1 MLNMRDEYR
10 KCFQDKTGQ
19 YFIEHYLSTFNADV
33 VKETPF
39 ILFPRQ
45 ICFLKSLR
53 DNSNT
58 IAIKHRQAGIT
69 TVSSGWATYKCV
81 FADKKAP
88 ETILCIG
95 NKLDTSQQLIEK
107 MGVFLDQV
115 PRWMWGSDFYH
126 PDPDNEKNKKSI
138 FVARNKQKLELFNG
152 CKIYARSS
160 GKHAARGISAVS
172 ILIFDEAAMI
182 ENGPEVYSQAVACTA
197 TLGSKARIIMIST
210 PKGKDQLY
218 YKTYDKALKGEN
230 NYTPIE
236 FKWFQDPRYN
246 RSLEWHRKNE
256 KSGED
261 EVFKEPTIGTRGEIE
276 YNEEHWRSMERDGWK
291 PTSPWYIT
299 MCATFNQDQMLID
312 QELNVSFLGS
322 SDNVVPVD
330 TIEAQRDQNNIEIT
344 ENWPFSD
351 PMVKETW
358 IWKPPIEGHRYI
370 TACLP
375 RGESVLTNNGLKKI
389 EDVTIE
395 DKLVNKNGMFVRI
408 NTIKSRF
415 VEDETIVD
423 LKLSNM
429 YDSVKF
435 TWNHPIWS
443 STNTEIIRP
452 QNKSRIRLFNFTFN
466 KALELKPN
474 DWIEIPNTYRNK
486 TLSNNAILE
495 HWAMYEKL
503 GRSDYRINNP
513 LLDEDFWWYCGMWLA
528 EGWTYKTKR
537 NTTLISTAHN
547 KNEADILNKIQLIA
561 HRLFNRT
568 AICRCNKYNNC
579 ATLMF
584 NQKQIAKFLYDNFG
598 KYAKNKH
605 ISEWIKFLPEK
616 LKYNLIKGYFEGDGC
631 LTHNNVYMV
640 SISKQLLSDIQDILF
655 SIGIVSALFLSKKE
669 HFEYIDGR
677 KKICHCNE
685 KYTLNCGK
693 IDSKKLLDKIGVDNN
708 IAICISRR
716 PITYCYFSDDLSKIY
731 VKIKE
736 KKVYKYTGNVYNFD
750 CETHTFCGNKI
761 ATHNCDNS
769 SGSAEDFTA
778 IQILDVDAIDEETNT
793 PYIDQVLEYN
803 GKITGELAAQLINQY
818 AHTYNDALVV
828 VEDIGGYG
836 SATILALLEMK
847 YPNLYYDDPGLKTP
861 TIMKKYVDYK
871 ISKDG
876 KLPGFHTSNVR
887 FQMIAKFVELL
898 KNNGLRIRSR
908 RVINELET
916 WVFKNGRP
924 DHMDGFHDD
933 LLTCLSMAVYVMEFS
948 LLRNELQKKKD
959 SAMLGAWFMNNK
971 KYEDT
976 YTHKMEDTVYASR
989 DTRMKFNPFTT
1000 RKNADEKKVLNGCIM
1015 LGGFSIKK

>member
-1 MLNMRDEYR
+1 MRDEYR
-10 KCFQDKTGQ
+10 RCFQDKTGQ

-45 ICFLKSLR
+45 IAFLKSLR

-115 PRWMWGSDFYH
+115 PRWMWGSEFYH

-138 FVARNKQKLELFNG
+138 YVARNKQKLELFNG

-230 NYTPIE
+230 NYTPVE

-246 RSLEWHRKNE
+246 RNLEWHRKNE
-256 KSGED
+256 DGND
-261 EVFKEPTIGTRGEIE
+261 EEIFKEPTIGTRGEIE
-276 YNEEHWRSMERDGWK
+276 YNEEHWRNMERDGWI

-330 TIEAQRDQNNIEIT
+330 TIEAQRDQNNVEIT
-344 ENWPFSD
+344 ENWPYSD

-370 TACLP
+370 TAC
-375 RGESVLTNNGLKKI
+375 
-389 EDVTIE
+389 
-395 DKLVNKNGMFVRI
+395 
-408 NTIKSRF
+408 
-415 VEDETIVD
+415 
-423 LKLSNM
+423 
-429 YDSVKF
+429 
-435 TWNHPIWS
+435 
-443 STNTEIIRP
+443 
-452 QNKSRIRLFNFTFN
+452 
-466 KALELKPN
+466 
-474 DWIEIPNTYRNK
+474 
-486 TLSNNAILE
+486 
-495 HWAMYEKL
+495 
-503 GRSDYRINNP
+503 
-513 LLDEDFWWYCGMWLA
+513 
-528 EGWTYKTKR
+528 
-537 NTTLISTAHN
+537 
-547 KNEADILNKIQLIA
+547 
-561 HRLFNRT
+561 
-568 AICRCNKYNNC
+568 
-579 ATLMF
+579 
-584 NQKQIAKFLYDNFG
+584 
-598 KYAKNKH
+598 
-605 ISEWIKFLPEK
+605 
-616 LKYNLIKGYFEGDGC
+616 
-631 LTHNNVYMV
+631 
-640 SISKQLLSDIQDILF
+640 
-655 SIGIVSALFLSKKE
+655 
-669 HFEYIDGR
+669 
-677 KKICHCNE
+677 
-685 KYTLNCGK
+685 
-693 IDSKKLLDKIGVDNN
+693 
-708 IAICISRR
+708 
-716 PITYCYFSDDLSKIY
+716 
-731 VKIKE
+731 
-736 KKVYKYTGNVYNFD
+736 
-750 CETHTFCGNKI
+750 
-761 ATHNCDNS
+761 DNS
-769 SGSAEDFTA
+769 SGSAEDYTA
-778 IQILDVDAIDEETNT
+778 IQILDVDAIDEKTNT

-836 SATILALLEMK
+836 SATILALLGMK

-861 TIMKKYVDYK
+861 TIMKKYVDYQVN
-871 ISKDG
+871 KDG

-887 FQMIAKFVELL
+887 FQMISKFVELL

-971 KYEDT
+971 KFEDT
-976 YTHKMEDTVYASR
+976 YTRKMEDSVYASR
-989 DTRMKFNPFTT
+989 ETRRNFNPFSI
-1000 RKNADEKKVLNGCIM
+1000 RREKDTKKILDGCIM

>member
-1 MLNMRDEYR
+1 MREEYR
-10 KCFQDKTGQ
+10 RCFQDKTGR

-45 ICFLKSLR
+45 LAFLKSLR
-53 DNSNT
+53 DNPNT

-107 MGVFLDQV
+107 MGAFLDQV
-115 PRWMWGSDFYH
+115 PRWMWGSEFYH

-138 FVARNKQKLELFNG
+138 YVARNKQKLELFNG

-230 NYTPIE
+230 NYTPVE

-256 KSGED
+256 DTGED
-261 EVFKEPTIGTRGEIE
+261 EVFKEPTIGSRGEIE
-276 YNEEHWRSMERDGWK
+276 YNEEHWRSMEREGWK
-291 PTSPWYIT
+291 PTSPWYLT

-330 TIEAQRDQNNIEIT
+330 TIEAQRDQNNVEIT
-344 ENWPFSD
+344 ENWPFCD
-351 PMVKETW
+351 PMIKETW

-370 TACLP
+370 
-375 RGESVLTNNGLKKI
+375 
-389 EDVTIE
+389 
-395 DKLVNKNGMFVRI
+395 
-408 NTIKSRF
+408 
-415 VEDETIVD
+415 
-423 LKLSNM
+423 
-429 YDSVKF
+429 
-435 TWNHPIWS
+435 
-443 STNTEIIRP
+443 
-452 QNKSRIRLFNFTFN
+452 
-466 KALELKPN
+466 
-474 DWIEIPNTYRNK
+474 
-486 TLSNNAILE
+486 
-495 HWAMYEKL
+495 L
-503 GRSDYRINNP
+503 G
-513 LLDEDFWWYCGMWLA
+513 
-528 EGWTYKTKR
+528 
-537 NTTLISTAHN
+537 
-547 KNEADILNKIQLIA
+547 
-561 HRLFNRT
+561 
-568 AICRCNKYNNC
+568 
-579 ATLMF
+579 
-584 NQKQIAKFLYDNFG
+584 
-598 KYAKNKH
+598 
-605 ISEWIKFLPEK
+605 
-616 LKYNLIKGYFEGDGC
+616 
-631 LTHNNVYMV
+631 
-640 SISKQLLSDIQDILF
+640 
-655 SIGIVSALFLSKKE
+655 
-669 HFEYIDGR
+669 
-677 KKICHCNE
+677 
-685 KYTLNCGK
+685 
-693 IDSKKLLDKIGVDNN
+693 
-708 IAICISRR
+708 
-716 PITYCYFSDDLSKIY
+716 
-731 VKIKE
+731 
-736 KKVYKYTGNVYNFD
+736 
-750 CETHTFCGNKI
+750 
-761 ATHNCDNS
+761 CDNS
-769 SGSAEDFTA
+769 SGSADDFTA
-778 IQILDVDAIDEETNT
+778 LQILDVDAIDEETNT

-803 GKITGELAAQLINQY
+803 GKITGEVAGQIINQY

-836 SATILALLEMK
+836 SATILALLGMK

-871 ISKDG
+871 VNKDG

-898 KNNGLRIRSR
+898 KNNGLRIRSK

-933 LLTCLSMAVYVMEFS
+933 LLTCLSMVVYVMEYS

-959 SAMLGAWFMNNK
+959 SAMLGAWFINNK
-971 KYEDT
+971 RFEDS
-976 YTHKMEDTVYASR
+976 YTRKMEEKVYVSQDTHRA
-989 DTRMKFNPFTT
+989 FNPFIT
-1000 RKNADEKKVLNGCIM
+1000 RRDIDDKKVLNGCIM

>member
-1 MLNMRDEYR
+1 MINMRDEYR
-10 KCFQDKTGQ
+10 KCFQDKTGR

-45 ICFLKSLR
+45 LAFLKSLR

-107 MGVFLDQV
+107 MGAFLDQV
-115 PRWMWGSDFYH
+115 PRWMWGSEFYH

-138 FVARNKQKLELFNG
+138 YVACNKQKLELFNG

-230 NYTPIE
+230 NYTPVE

-256 KSGED
+256 DSGED
-261 EVFKEPTIGTRGEIE
+261 EVFKEPTIGSRGEIE

-291 PTSPWYIT
+291 ATSPWYLT

-370 TACLP
+370 
-375 RGESVLTNNGLKKI
+375 
-389 EDVTIE
+389 
-395 DKLVNKNGMFVRI
+395 
-408 NTIKSRF
+408 
-415 VEDETIVD
+415 
-423 LKLSNM
+423 
-429 YDSVKF
+429 
-435 TWNHPIWS
+435 
-443 STNTEIIRP
+443 
-452 QNKSRIRLFNFTFN
+452 
-466 KALELKPN
+466 
-474 DWIEIPNTYRNK
+474 
-486 TLSNNAILE
+486 
-495 HWAMYEKL
+495 L
-503 GRSDYRINNP
+503 G
-513 LLDEDFWWYCGMWLA
+513 
-528 EGWTYKTKR
+528 
-537 NTTLISTAHN
+537 
-547 KNEADILNKIQLIA
+547 
-561 HRLFNRT
+561 
-568 AICRCNKYNNC
+568 
-579 ATLMF
+579 
-584 NQKQIAKFLYDNFG
+584 
-598 KYAKNKH
+598 
-605 ISEWIKFLPEK
+605 
-616 LKYNLIKGYFEGDGC
+616 
-631 LTHNNVYMV
+631 
-640 SISKQLLSDIQDILF
+640 
-655 SIGIVSALFLSKKE
+655 
-669 HFEYIDGR
+669 
-677 KKICHCNE
+677 
-685 KYTLNCGK
+685 
-693 IDSKKLLDKIGVDNN
+693 
-708 IAICISRR
+708 
-716 PITYCYFSDDLSKIY
+716 
-731 VKIKE
+731 
-736 KKVYKYTGNVYNFD
+736 
-750 CETHTFCGNKI
+750 
-761 ATHNCDNS
+761 CDNS
-769 SGSAEDFTA
+769 SGSADDFTA
-778 IQILDVDAIDEETNT
+778 LQILDVDAIDEETNT

-803 GKITGELAAQLINQY
+803 GKITGEVAGQIINQY

-836 SATILALLEMK
+836 SATILALLSMK
-847 YPNLYYDDPGLKTP
+847 YPNMYYDDPGLKTP

-871 ISKDG
+871 VSKDG

-898 KNNGLRIRSR
+898 KNNGLRIRSK

-933 LLTCLSMAVYVMEFS
+933 LLTCLSMVVYVMEYS

-971 KYEDT
+971 KYEDN
-976 YTHKMEDTVYASR
+976 YTHKIEDTVYASR
-989 DTRMKFNPFTT
+989 DTKMKYNPFTM
-1000 RKNADEKKVLNGCIM
+1000 RRNVDDKKVLNGCIM

>member
-1 MLNMRDEYR
+1 MRDEYR
-10 KCFQDKTGQ
+10 RCFQDKTGQ

-45 ICFLKSLR
+45 IAFLKSLR

-95 NKLDTSQQLIEK
+95 NKLDTSQQIIEK

-115 PRWMWGSDFYH
+115 PRWMWGSEFYH

-138 FVARNKQKLELFNG
+138 YVARNKQKLELFNG

-230 NYTPIE
+230 NYTPVE

-246 RSLEWHRKNE
+246 RNLEWHRKNE
-256 KSGED
+256 DGND
-261 EVFKEPTIGTRGEIE
+261 EEIFKEPTIGTRGEIE
-276 YNEEHWRSMERDGWK
+276 YNEEHWRNMERDGWI

-330 TIEAQRDQNNIEIT
+330 TIEAQRDQNNVEIT
-344 ENWPFSD
+344 DNWPYSD

-370 TACLP
+370 A
-375 RGESVLTNNGLKKI
+375 
-389 EDVTIE
+389 
-395 DKLVNKNGMFVRI
+395 
-408 NTIKSRF
+408 
-415 VEDETIVD
+415 
-423 LKLSNM
+423 
-429 YDSVKF
+429 
-435 TWNHPIWS
+435 
-443 STNTEIIRP
+443 
-452 QNKSRIRLFNFTFN
+452 
-466 KALELKPN
+466 A
-474 DWIEIPNTYRNK
+474 
-486 TLSNNAILE
+486 
-495 HWAMYEKL
+495 
-503 GRSDYRINNP
+503 
-513 LLDEDFWWYCGMWLA
+513 
-528 EGWTYKTKR
+528 
-537 NTTLISTAHN
+537 
-547 KNEADILNKIQLIA
+547 
-561 HRLFNRT
+561 
-568 AICRCNKYNNC
+568 
-579 ATLMF
+579 
-584 NQKQIAKFLYDNFG
+584 
-598 KYAKNKH
+598 
-605 ISEWIKFLPEK
+605 
-616 LKYNLIKGYFEGDGC
+616 
-631 LTHNNVYMV
+631 
-640 SISKQLLSDIQDILF
+640 
-655 SIGIVSALFLSKKE
+655 
-669 HFEYIDGR
+669 
-677 KKICHCNE
+677 
-685 KYTLNCGK
+685 
-693 IDSKKLLDKIGVDNN
+693 
-708 IAICISRR
+708 
-716 PITYCYFSDDLSKIY
+716 
-731 VKIKE
+731 
-736 KKVYKYTGNVYNFD
+736 
-750 CETHTFCGNKI
+750 
-761 ATHNCDNS
+761 CDNS
-769 SGSAEDFTA
+769 SGSAEDYTA
-778 IQILDVDAIDEETNT
+778 IQILDVDAIDEKTNT

-836 SATILALLEMK
+836 SATILALLGMK

-861 TIMKKYVDYK
+861 TIMKKYVDYQVN
-871 ISKDG
+871 KDG

-887 FQMIAKFVELL
+887 FQMISKFVELL

-971 KYEDT
+971 KFEDT
-976 YTHKMEDTVYASR
+976 YTRKMEDSVYASR
-989 DTRMKFNPFTT
+989 ETRRNFNPFSV
-1000 RKNADEKKVLNGCIM
+1000 RREKDAKKVLDGCIM

>member
-1 MLNMRDEYR
+1 MREEYR
-10 KCFQDKTGQ
+10 RCFQDKTGR

-45 ICFLKSLR
+45 LAFLKSLR
-53 DNSNT
+53 DNPNT

-107 MGVFLDQV
+107 MGAFLDQV
-115 PRWMWGSDFYH
+115 PRWMWGSEFYH

-138 FVARNKQKLELFNG
+138 YVARNKQKLELFNG

-230 NYTPIE
+230 NYTPVE

-256 KSGED
+256 DNGED
-261 EVFKEPTIGTRGEIE
+261 EVFKEPTIGSRGEIE
-276 YNEEHWRSMERDGWK
+276 YNEEHWRSMEREGWK
-291 PTSPWYIT
+291 PTSPWYLT

-330 TIEAQRDQNNIEIT
+330 TIEAQRDQNNVEIT
-344 ENWPFSD
+344 ENWPFCD
-351 PMVKETW
+351 PMIKETW

-370 TACLP
+370 
-375 RGESVLTNNGLKKI
+375 
-389 EDVTIE
+389 
-395 DKLVNKNGMFVRI
+395 
-408 NTIKSRF
+408 
-415 VEDETIVD
+415 
-423 LKLSNM
+423 
-429 YDSVKF
+429 
-435 TWNHPIWS
+435 
-443 STNTEIIRP
+443 
-452 QNKSRIRLFNFTFN
+452 
-466 KALELKPN
+466 
-474 DWIEIPNTYRNK
+474 
-486 TLSNNAILE
+486 
-495 HWAMYEKL
+495 L
-503 GRSDYRINNP
+503 G
-513 LLDEDFWWYCGMWLA
+513 
-528 EGWTYKTKR
+528 
-537 NTTLISTAHN
+537 
-547 KNEADILNKIQLIA
+547 
-561 HRLFNRT
+561 
-568 AICRCNKYNNC
+568 
-579 ATLMF
+579 
-584 NQKQIAKFLYDNFG
+584 
-598 KYAKNKH
+598 
-605 ISEWIKFLPEK
+605 
-616 LKYNLIKGYFEGDGC
+616 
-631 LTHNNVYMV
+631 
-640 SISKQLLSDIQDILF
+640 
-655 SIGIVSALFLSKKE
+655 
-669 HFEYIDGR
+669 
-677 KKICHCNE
+677 
-685 KYTLNCGK
+685 
-693 IDSKKLLDKIGVDNN
+693 
-708 IAICISRR
+708 
-716 PITYCYFSDDLSKIY
+716 
-731 VKIKE
+731 
-736 KKVYKYTGNVYNFD
+736 
-750 CETHTFCGNKI
+750 
-761 ATHNCDNS
+761 CDNS
-769 SGSAEDFTA
+769 SGSADDFTA
-778 IQILDVDAIDEETNT
+778 LQILDVDAIDEETNT

-803 GKITGELAAQLINQY
+803 GKITGEVAGQIINQY

-836 SATILALLEMK
+836 SATILALLGMK

-871 ISKDG
+871 INKDG

-898 KNNGLRIRSR
+898 KNNGLRIRSK

-933 LLTCLSMAVYVMEFS
+933 LLTCLSMVVYVMEYS

-971 KYEDT
+971 RFEDS
-976 YTHKMEDTVYASR
+976 YTRKMKEKVYASQ
-989 DTRMKFNPFTT
+989 DTHRAFNPFIT
-1000 RKNADEKKVLNGCIM
+1000 RRDIDDKKVLNGCIM

>member
-1 MLNMRDEYR
+1 MINMRDEYR
-10 KCFQDKTGQ
+10 KCFQDKTGR

-45 ICFLKSLR
+45 LAFLKSLR

-107 MGVFLDQV
+107 MGAFLDQV
-115 PRWMWGSDFYH
+115 PRWMWGSEFYH

-138 FVARNKQKLELFNG
+138 YVARNKQKLELFNG

-230 NYTPIE
+230 NYTPVE

-256 KSGED
+256 DSGED
-261 EVFKEPTIGTRGEIE
+261 EVFKEPTIGSRGEIE

-291 PTSPWYIT
+291 ATSPWYLT

-330 TIEAQRDQNNIEIT
+330 TIEAQRDQNNVEIT

-370 TACLP
+370 
-375 RGESVLTNNGLKKI
+375 
-389 EDVTIE
+389 
-395 DKLVNKNGMFVRI
+395 
-408 NTIKSRF
+408 
-415 VEDETIVD
+415 
-423 LKLSNM
+423 
-429 YDSVKF
+429 
-435 TWNHPIWS
+435 
-443 STNTEIIRP
+443 
-452 QNKSRIRLFNFTFN
+452 
-466 KALELKPN
+466 
-474 DWIEIPNTYRNK
+474 
-486 TLSNNAILE
+486 
-495 HWAMYEKL
+495 L
-503 GRSDYRINNP
+503 G
-513 LLDEDFWWYCGMWLA
+513 
-528 EGWTYKTKR
+528 
-537 NTTLISTAHN
+537 
-547 KNEADILNKIQLIA
+547 
-561 HRLFNRT
+561 
-568 AICRCNKYNNC
+568 
-579 ATLMF
+579 
-584 NQKQIAKFLYDNFG
+584 
-598 KYAKNKH
+598 
-605 ISEWIKFLPEK
+605 
-616 LKYNLIKGYFEGDGC
+616 
-631 LTHNNVYMV
+631 
-640 SISKQLLSDIQDILF
+640 
-655 SIGIVSALFLSKKE
+655 
-669 HFEYIDGR
+669 
-677 KKICHCNE
+677 
-685 KYTLNCGK
+685 
-693 IDSKKLLDKIGVDNN
+693 
-708 IAICISRR
+708 
-716 PITYCYFSDDLSKIY
+716 
-731 VKIKE
+731 
-736 KKVYKYTGNVYNFD
+736 
-750 CETHTFCGNKI
+750 
-761 ATHNCDNS
+761 CDNS
-769 SGSAEDFTA
+769 SGSADDFTA
-778 IQILDVDAIDEETNT
+778 LQILDVDAIDEETNT

-803 GKITGELAAQLINQY
+803 GKITGEVAGQIINQY

-836 SATILALLEMK
+836 SATILALLSMK
-847 YPNLYYDDPGLKTP
+847 YPNMYYDDPGLKTP

-871 ISKDG
+871 VSKDG

-898 KNNGLRIRSR
+898 KNNGLRIRSK

-933 LLTCLSMAVYVMEFS
+933 LLTCLSMVVYVMEYS

-971 KYEDT
+971 KYEDN
-976 YTHKMEDTVYASR
+976 YTHKIKDTVYASR
-989 DTRMKFNPFTT
+989 DTKMKYNPFTM
-1000 RKNADEKKVLNGCIM
+1000 RRNVDDKKVLNGCIM
-1015 LGGFSIKK
+1015 LGGFSLKK

>member
-1 MLNMRDEYR
+1 MREEYR
-10 KCFQDKTGQ
+10 RCFQDKTGR

-45 ICFLKSLR
+45 LAFLKSLR
-53 DNSNT
+53 DNPNT

-107 MGVFLDQV
+107 MGTFLDQV
-115 PRWMWGSDFYH
+115 PRWMWGSEFYH

-138 FVARNKQKLELFNG
+138 YVARNKQKLELFNG

-230 NYTPIE
+230 NYTPVE

-256 KSGED
+256 DTGED
-261 EVFKEPTIGTRGEIE
+261 EVFKEPTIGSRGEIE
-276 YNEEHWRSMERDGWK
+276 YNEEHWRSMEREGWK
-291 PTSPWYIT
+291 PTSPWYLT

-330 TIEAQRDQNNIEIT
+330 TIEAQRDQNNVEIT
-344 ENWPFSD
+344 ENWPFCD
-351 PMVKETW
+351 PMIKETW

-370 TACLP
+370 
-375 RGESVLTNNGLKKI
+375 
-389 EDVTIE
+389 
-395 DKLVNKNGMFVRI
+395 
-408 NTIKSRF
+408 
-415 VEDETIVD
+415 
-423 LKLSNM
+423 
-429 YDSVKF
+429 
-435 TWNHPIWS
+435 
-443 STNTEIIRP
+443 
-452 QNKSRIRLFNFTFN
+452 
-466 KALELKPN
+466 
-474 DWIEIPNTYRNK
+474 
-486 TLSNNAILE
+486 
-495 HWAMYEKL
+495 L
-503 GRSDYRINNP
+503 G
-513 LLDEDFWWYCGMWLA
+513 
-528 EGWTYKTKR
+528 
-537 NTTLISTAHN
+537 
-547 KNEADILNKIQLIA
+547 
-561 HRLFNRT
+561 
-568 AICRCNKYNNC
+568 
-579 ATLMF
+579 
-584 NQKQIAKFLYDNFG
+584 
-598 KYAKNKH
+598 
-605 ISEWIKFLPEK
+605 
-616 LKYNLIKGYFEGDGC
+616 
-631 LTHNNVYMV
+631 
-640 SISKQLLSDIQDILF
+640 
-655 SIGIVSALFLSKKE
+655 
-669 HFEYIDGR
+669 
-677 KKICHCNE
+677 
-685 KYTLNCGK
+685 
-693 IDSKKLLDKIGVDNN
+693 
-708 IAICISRR
+708 
-716 PITYCYFSDDLSKIY
+716 
-731 VKIKE
+731 
-736 KKVYKYTGNVYNFD
+736 
-750 CETHTFCGNKI
+750 
-761 ATHNCDNS
+761 CDNS
-769 SGSAEDFTA
+769 SGSADDFTA
-778 IQILDVDAIDEETNT
+778 LQILDVDAIDEETNT

-803 GKITGELAAQLINQY
+803 GKITGEVAGQIINQY

-836 SATILALLEMK
+836 SATILALLGMK

-871 ISKDG
+871 VNKDG

-898 KNNGLRIRSR
+898 KNNGLRIRSK

-933 LLTCLSMAVYVMEFS
+933 LLTCLSMVVYVMEYS

-959 SAMLGAWFMNNK
+959 SAMLGAWFINNK
-971 KYEDT
+971 RFEDS
-976 YTHKMEDTVYASR
+976 YTRKMEEKVYVSQDTHRA
-989 DTRMKFNPFTT
+989 FNPFIT
-1000 RKNADEKKVLNGCIM
+1000 RRDIDDKKVLNGCIM

>member
-1 MLNMRDEYR
+1 MINMRDEYR
-10 KCFQDKTGQ
+10 KCFQDKTGR

-45 ICFLKSLR
+45 LAFLKSLR

-107 MGVFLDQV
+107 MGAFLDQV
-115 PRWMWGSDFYH
+115 PRWMWGSEFYH

-138 FVARNKQKLELFNG
+138 YVARNKQKLELFNG

-230 NYTPIE
+230 NYTPVE

-256 KSGED
+256 DSGED
-261 EVFKEPTIGTRGEIE
+261 EVFKEPTIGSRGEIE

-291 PTSPWYIT
+291 ATSPWYLT

-330 TIEAQRDQNNIEIT
+330 TIEAQRDQNNVEIT

-370 TACLP
+370 
-375 RGESVLTNNGLKKI
+375 
-389 EDVTIE
+389 
-395 DKLVNKNGMFVRI
+395 
-408 NTIKSRF
+408 
-415 VEDETIVD
+415 
-423 LKLSNM
+423 
-429 YDSVKF
+429 
-435 TWNHPIWS
+435 
-443 STNTEIIRP
+443 
-452 QNKSRIRLFNFTFN
+452 
-466 KALELKPN
+466 
-474 DWIEIPNTYRNK
+474 
-486 TLSNNAILE
+486 
-495 HWAMYEKL
+495 L
-503 GRSDYRINNP
+503 G
-513 LLDEDFWWYCGMWLA
+513 
-528 EGWTYKTKR
+528 
-537 NTTLISTAHN
+537 
-547 KNEADILNKIQLIA
+547 
-561 HRLFNRT
+561 
-568 AICRCNKYNNC
+568 
-579 ATLMF
+579 
-584 NQKQIAKFLYDNFG
+584 
-598 KYAKNKH
+598 
-605 ISEWIKFLPEK
+605 
-616 LKYNLIKGYFEGDGC
+616 
-631 LTHNNVYMV
+631 
-640 SISKQLLSDIQDILF
+640 
-655 SIGIVSALFLSKKE
+655 
-669 HFEYIDGR
+669 
-677 KKICHCNE
+677 
-685 KYTLNCGK
+685 
-693 IDSKKLLDKIGVDNN
+693 
-708 IAICISRR
+708 
-716 PITYCYFSDDLSKIY
+716 
-731 VKIKE
+731 
-736 KKVYKYTGNVYNFD
+736 
-750 CETHTFCGNKI
+750 
-761 ATHNCDNS
+761 CDNS
-769 SGSAEDFTA
+769 SGSADDFTA
-778 IQILDVDAIDEETNT
+778 LQILDVDAIDEETNT

-803 GKITGELAAQLINQY
+803 GKITGEVAGQIINQY

-836 SATILALLEMK
+836 SATILALLSMK
-847 YPNLYYDDPGLKTP
+847 YPNMYYDDPGLKTP

-871 ISKDG
+871 VSKDG

-898 KNNGLRIRSR
+898 KNNGLRIRSK

-933 LLTCLSMAVYVMEFS
+933 LLTCLSMVVYVMEYS

-971 KYEDT
+971 KYEVN
-976 YTHKMEDTVYASR
+976 YTHKIEDTVYASR
-989 DTRMKFNPFTT
+989 DTKMKYNPFTM
-1000 RKNADEKKVLNGCIM
+1000 RRNVDDKKVLNGCIM

>member
-1 MLNMRDEYR
+1 MINMRDEYR

-81 FADKKAP
+81 FSDKKAP

-246 RSLEWHRKNE
+246 RNLEWHRKNE
-256 KSGED
+256 ENGED

-330 TIEAQRDQNNIEIT
+330 TIEAQRDQNNVEIT
-344 ENWPFSD
+344 ENWPYSD

-370 TACLP
+370 V
-375 RGESVLTNNGLKKI
+375 G
-389 EDVTIE
+389 
-395 DKLVNKNGMFVRI
+395 
-408 NTIKSRF
+408 
-415 VEDETIVD
+415 
-423 LKLSNM
+423 
-429 YDSVKF
+429 
-435 TWNHPIWS
+435 
-443 STNTEIIRP
+443 
-452 QNKSRIRLFNFTFN
+452 
-466 KALELKPN
+466 
-474 DWIEIPNTYRNK
+474 
-486 TLSNNAILE
+486 
-495 HWAMYEKL
+495 
-503 GRSDYRINNP
+503 
-513 LLDEDFWWYCGMWLA
+513 
-528 EGWTYKTKR
+528 
-537 NTTLISTAHN
+537 
-547 KNEADILNKIQLIA
+547 
-561 HRLFNRT
+561 
-568 AICRCNKYNNC
+568 
-579 ATLMF
+579 
-584 NQKQIAKFLYDNFG
+584 
-598 KYAKNKH
+598 
-605 ISEWIKFLPEK
+605 
-616 LKYNLIKGYFEGDGC
+616 
-631 LTHNNVYMV
+631 
-640 SISKQLLSDIQDILF
+640 
-655 SIGIVSALFLSKKE
+655 
-669 HFEYIDGR
+669 
-677 KKICHCNE
+677 
-685 KYTLNCGK
+685 
-693 IDSKKLLDKIGVDNN
+693 
-708 IAICISRR
+708 
-716 PITYCYFSDDLSKIY
+716 
-731 VKIKE
+731 
-736 KKVYKYTGNVYNFD
+736 
-750 CETHTFCGNKI
+750 
-761 ATHNCDNS
+761 CDNS

-803 GKITGELAAQLINQY
+803 GKITGELAAQIINQY

-836 SATILALLEMK
+836 SATILALLGMK

-861 TIMKKYVDYK
+861 TIMKKYVDYQVN
-871 ISKDG
+871 KDG

-933 LLTCLSMAVYVMEFS
+933 LLTCLSMVVYVMEYS

-989 DTRMKFNPFTT
+989 DTRIKFNPFTT
-1000 RKNADEKKVLNGCIM
+1000 RKNADDKKVLNGCIM
-1015 LGGFSIKK
+1015 LGGFSLKK

>member
-1 MLNMRDEYR
+1 MINMREEYR
-10 KCFQDKTGQ
+10 RCFQDKTGR

-45 ICFLKSLR
+45 LAFLKSLR
-53 DNSNT
+53 DNPNT

-107 MGVFLDQV
+107 MGAFLDQV
-115 PRWMWGSDFYH
+115 PRWMWGSEFYH

-138 FVARNKQKLELFNG
+138 YVARNKQKLELFNG

-230 NYTPIE
+230 NYTPVE

-256 KSGED
+256 DTGED
-261 EVFKEPTIGTRGEIE
+261 EVFKEPTIGSRGEIE
-276 YNEEHWRSMERDGWK
+276 YNEEHWRSMEREGWK
-291 PTSPWYIT
+291 PTSPWYLTI
-299 MCATFNQDQMLID
+299 CATFNQDQMLID

-330 TIEAQRDQNNIEIT
+330 TIEAQRDQNNVEIT
-344 ENWPFSD
+344 ENWPFCD
-351 PMVKETW
+351 PMIKETW

-370 TACLP
+370 
-375 RGESVLTNNGLKKI
+375 
-389 EDVTIE
+389 
-395 DKLVNKNGMFVRI
+395 
-408 NTIKSRF
+408 
-415 VEDETIVD
+415 
-423 LKLSNM
+423 
-429 YDSVKF
+429 
-435 TWNHPIWS
+435 
-443 STNTEIIRP
+443 
-452 QNKSRIRLFNFTFN
+452 
-466 KALELKPN
+466 
-474 DWIEIPNTYRNK
+474 
-486 TLSNNAILE
+486 
-495 HWAMYEKL
+495 L
-503 GRSDYRINNP
+503 G
-513 LLDEDFWWYCGMWLA
+513 
-528 EGWTYKTKR
+528 
-537 NTTLISTAHN
+537 
-547 KNEADILNKIQLIA
+547 
-561 HRLFNRT
+561 
-568 AICRCNKYNNC
+568 
-579 ATLMF
+579 
-584 NQKQIAKFLYDNFG
+584 
-598 KYAKNKH
+598 
-605 ISEWIKFLPEK
+605 
-616 LKYNLIKGYFEGDGC
+616 
-631 LTHNNVYMV
+631 
-640 SISKQLLSDIQDILF
+640 
-655 SIGIVSALFLSKKE
+655 
-669 HFEYIDGR
+669 
-677 KKICHCNE
+677 
-685 KYTLNCGK
+685 
-693 IDSKKLLDKIGVDNN
+693 
-708 IAICISRR
+708 
-716 PITYCYFSDDLSKIY
+716 
-731 VKIKE
+731 
-736 KKVYKYTGNVYNFD
+736 
-750 CETHTFCGNKI
+750 
-761 ATHNCDNS
+761 CDNS
-769 SGSAEDFTA
+769 SGSADDFTA
-778 IQILDVDAIDEETNT
+778 LQILDVDAIDEETNT

-803 GKITGELAAQLINQY
+803 GKITGEVAGQIINQY

-836 SATILALLEMK
+836 SATILALLGMK

-871 ISKDG
+871 VNKDG

-898 KNNGLRIRSR
+898 KNNGLRIRSK

-933 LLTCLSMAVYVMEFS
+933 LLTCLSMVVYVMEYS

-959 SAMLGAWFMNNK
+959 SAMLGAWFINNK
-971 KYEDT
+971 RFDDS
-976 YTHKMEDTVYASR
+976 YTRKMEEKVYVSQDTHRA
-989 DTRMKFNPFTT
+989 FNPFIT
-1000 RKNADEKKVLNGCIM
+1000 RRDIDDKKVLNGCIM

>member
-1 MLNMRDEYR
+1 MRDEYR

-45 ICFLKSLR
+45 ICFLRSLR

-115 PRWMWGSDFYH
+115 PRWMWGSEFYH

-138 FVARNKQKLELFNG
+138 FLARNKQKLELFNG

-256 KSGED
+256 ESGEE
-261 EVFKEPTIGTRGEIE
+261 EVFREPTIGTRGEIE

-330 TIEAQRDQNNIEIT
+330 TIEAQRDQNNVEIT
-344 ENWPFSD
+344 ENWQYAD

-370 TACLP
+370 V
-375 RGESVLTNNGLKKI
+375 G
-389 EDVTIE
+389 
-395 DKLVNKNGMFVRI
+395 
-408 NTIKSRF
+408 
-415 VEDETIVD
+415 
-423 LKLSNM
+423 
-429 YDSVKF
+429 
-435 TWNHPIWS
+435 
-443 STNTEIIRP
+443 
-452 QNKSRIRLFNFTFN
+452 
-466 KALELKPN
+466 
-474 DWIEIPNTYRNK
+474 
-486 TLSNNAILE
+486 
-495 HWAMYEKL
+495 
-503 GRSDYRINNP
+503 
-513 LLDEDFWWYCGMWLA
+513 
-528 EGWTYKTKR
+528 
-537 NTTLISTAHN
+537 
-547 KNEADILNKIQLIA
+547 
-561 HRLFNRT
+561 
-568 AICRCNKYNNC
+568 
-579 ATLMF
+579 
-584 NQKQIAKFLYDNFG
+584 
-598 KYAKNKH
+598 
-605 ISEWIKFLPEK
+605 
-616 LKYNLIKGYFEGDGC
+616 
-631 LTHNNVYMV
+631 
-640 SISKQLLSDIQDILF
+640 
-655 SIGIVSALFLSKKE
+655 
-669 HFEYIDGR
+669 
-677 KKICHCNE
+677 
-685 KYTLNCGK
+685 
-693 IDSKKLLDKIGVDNN
+693 
-708 IAICISRR
+708 
-716 PITYCYFSDDLSKIY
+716 
-731 VKIKE
+731 
-736 KKVYKYTGNVYNFD
+736 
-750 CETHTFCGNKI
+750 
-761 ATHNCDNS
+761 CDNS

-793 PYIDQVLEYN
+793 PYVDQVLEYN

-836 SATILALLEMK
+836 SATILTLLEMK

-933 LLTCLSMAVYVMEFS
+933 LLTCLSMIVYVMEFS

-971 KYEDT
+971 RFEDT
-976 YTHKMEDTVYASR
+976 YTHKREDSVYASR

-1000 RKNADEKKVLNGCIM
+1000 HKNADEKKVLNGCIM
-1015 LGGFSIKK
+1015 LGGFSVKK

>member
-1 MLNMRDEYR
+1 MRDEYR
-10 KCFQDKTGQ
+10 KCFQDKTGR

-45 ICFLKSLR
+45 LAFLKSLR

-107 MGVFLDQV
+107 MGTFLDQV
-115 PRWMWGSDFYH
+115 PRWMWGSEFYH

-138 FVARNKQKLELFNG
+138 YVARNKQKLELFNG

-230 NYTPIE
+230 NYTPVE

-256 KSGED
+256 DNGED

-276 YNEEHWRSMERDGWK
+276 YNEEHWRKMERDGWK
-291 PTSPWYIT
+291 PTSPWYLT

-330 TIEAQRDQNNIEIT
+330 VIEAQRDQNNIEIT
-344 ENWPFSD
+344 EKWEYCD

-370 TACLP
+370 
-375 RGESVLTNNGLKKI
+375 
-389 EDVTIE
+389 
-395 DKLVNKNGMFVRI
+395 
-408 NTIKSRF
+408 
-415 VEDETIVD
+415 
-423 LKLSNM
+423 
-429 YDSVKF
+429 
-435 TWNHPIWS
+435 
-443 STNTEIIRP
+443 
-452 QNKSRIRLFNFTFN
+452 
-466 KALELKPN
+466 
-474 DWIEIPNTYRNK
+474 
-486 TLSNNAILE
+486 
-495 HWAMYEKL
+495 L
-503 GRSDYRINNP
+503 G
-513 LLDEDFWWYCGMWLA
+513 
-528 EGWTYKTKR
+528 
-537 NTTLISTAHN
+537 
-547 KNEADILNKIQLIA
+547 
-561 HRLFNRT
+561 
-568 AICRCNKYNNC
+568 
-579 ATLMF
+579 
-584 NQKQIAKFLYDNFG
+584 
-598 KYAKNKH
+598 
-605 ISEWIKFLPEK
+605 
-616 LKYNLIKGYFEGDGC
+616 
-631 LTHNNVYMV
+631 
-640 SISKQLLSDIQDILF
+640 
-655 SIGIVSALFLSKKE
+655 
-669 HFEYIDGR
+669 
-677 KKICHCNE
+677 
-685 KYTLNCGK
+685 
-693 IDSKKLLDKIGVDNN
+693 
-708 IAICISRR
+708 
-716 PITYCYFSDDLSKIY
+716 
-731 VKIKE
+731 
-736 KKVYKYTGNVYNFD
+736 
-750 CETHTFCGNKI
+750 
-761 ATHNCDNS
+761 CDNS
-769 SGSAEDFTA
+769 SGSADDFTA

-803 GKITGELAAQLINQY
+803 GKITGEVAGQIINQY

-836 SATILALLEMK
+836 SATILALLGMK
-847 YPNLYYDDPGLKTP
+847 YPNMYYDDPGLKTP

-871 ISKDG
+871 VNKDG

-933 LLTCLSMAVYVMEFS
+933 LLTCLSMAVYVMEYS
-948 LLRNELQKKKD
+948 LIRNEIQKKKD
-959 SAMLGAWFMNNK
+959 SAMLGAWFINNK
-971 KYEDT
+971 KFEDT
-976 YTHKMEDTVYASR
+976 YTRKIEDKVYASR
-989 DTRMKFNPFTT
+989 TVRKNFNPFSTT
-1000 RKNADEKKVLNGCIM
+1000 IRRNDKKVLDGCIM
-1015 LGGFSIKK
+1015 LGGFSLKK

>member
-1 MLNMRDEYR
+1 MINMREEYR
-10 KCFQDKTGQ
+10 RCFQDKTGR

-45 ICFLKSLR
+45 LAFLKSLR
-53 DNSNT
+53 DNPNT

-107 MGVFLDQV
+107 MGAFLDQV
-115 PRWMWGSDFYH
+115 PRWMWGSEFYH

-138 FVARNKQKLELFNG
+138 YVARNKQKLELFNG

-230 NYTPIE
+230 NYTPVE

-256 KSGED
+256 DTGED
-261 EVFKEPTIGTRGEIE
+261 EVFKEPTIGSRGEIE
-276 YNEEHWRSMERDGWK
+276 YNEEHWRSMEREGWK
-291 PTSPWYIT
+291 PTSPWYLT

-330 TIEAQRDQNNIEIT
+330 TIEAQRDQNNVEIT
-344 ENWPFSD
+344 ENWPFCD
-351 PMVKETW
+351 PMIKETW

-370 TACLP
+370 
-375 RGESVLTNNGLKKI
+375 
-389 EDVTIE
+389 
-395 DKLVNKNGMFVRI
+395 
-408 NTIKSRF
+408 
-415 VEDETIVD
+415 
-423 LKLSNM
+423 
-429 YDSVKF
+429 
-435 TWNHPIWS
+435 
-443 STNTEIIRP
+443 
-452 QNKSRIRLFNFTFN
+452 
-466 KALELKPN
+466 
-474 DWIEIPNTYRNK
+474 
-486 TLSNNAILE
+486 
-495 HWAMYEKL
+495 L
-503 GRSDYRINNP
+503 G
-513 LLDEDFWWYCGMWLA
+513 
-528 EGWTYKTKR
+528 
-537 NTTLISTAHN
+537 
-547 KNEADILNKIQLIA
+547 
-561 HRLFNRT
+561 
-568 AICRCNKYNNC
+568 
-579 ATLMF
+579 
-584 NQKQIAKFLYDNFG
+584 
-598 KYAKNKH
+598 
-605 ISEWIKFLPEK
+605 
-616 LKYNLIKGYFEGDGC
+616 
-631 LTHNNVYMV
+631 
-640 SISKQLLSDIQDILF
+640 
-655 SIGIVSALFLSKKE
+655 
-669 HFEYIDGR
+669 
-677 KKICHCNE
+677 
-685 KYTLNCGK
+685 
-693 IDSKKLLDKIGVDNN
+693 
-708 IAICISRR
+708 
-716 PITYCYFSDDLSKIY
+716 
-731 VKIKE
+731 
-736 KKVYKYTGNVYNFD
+736 
-750 CETHTFCGNKI
+750 
-761 ATHNCDNS
+761 CDNS
-769 SGSAEDFTA
+769 SGSADDFTA
-778 IQILDVDAIDEETNT
+778 LQILDVDAIDEETNT

-803 GKITGELAAQLINQY
+803 GKITGEVAGQIINQY

-836 SATILALLEMK
+836 SATILALLGMK

-871 ISKDG
+871 VNKDG

-898 KNNGLRIRSR
+898 KNNGLRIRSK

-933 LLTCLSMAVYVMEFS
+933 LLTCLSMVVYVMEYS

-959 SAMLGAWFMNNK
+959 SAMLGAWFINNK
-971 KYEDT
+971 RFEDS
-976 YTHKMEDTVYASR
+976 YTRKMEEKVYVSQDTHRA
-989 DTRMKFNPFTT
+989 FNPFIT
-1000 RKNADEKKVLNGCIM
+1000 RRDIDDKKVLNGCIM